1 MRARKIGLLLII
13 AAVIGSTIFSS
24 FNAANAFGS
33 INTNDTSSNLGK
45 PGSNSSPRVQD
56 SGGAVV
62 LRHKITATEFQAIR
76 NKVGVSVEG
85 YAYNEL
91 VDGHGTGLR
100 APTASEW
107 QEISQTAQIAESVT
121 YPSSPASVDN
131 SLLPWFP
138 PIGNQG
144 GEGSCVAW
152 SVGYYVKTFQEAKEH
167 GWNFSG
173 ATWLNGYSGYPT
185 PSYQNEIMSPDFI
198 YHLINGGVDGGSTFE
213 DAIDLVCSNWSKFV
227 GKDALQLG

>member
-24 FNAANAFGS
+24 FHAANAFGS
-33 INTNDTSSNLGK
+33 INTNGTPSNLGK

-56 SGGAVV
+56 SAGAVV
-62 LRHKITATEFQAIR
+62 LRHKITATELQAIR

-107 QEISQTAQIAESVT
+107 QEISQTGQIVGSVT
-121 YPSSPASVDN
+121 YPSSPLSVDN
-131 SLLPWFP
+131 SVLPWFP

-144 GEGSCVAW
+144 TEGSCVAW

-167 GWNFSG
+167 GW
-173 ATWLNGYSGYPT
+173 
-185 PSYQNEIMSPDFI
+185 
-198 YHLINGGVDGGSTFE
+198 
-213 DAIDLVCSNWSKFV
+213 
-227 GKDALQLG
+227 